1 MELKMTR
8 LLTYRTFILLFLF
21 GFLQFETRASADT
34 SAEVPPGKLV
44 DVGGRKLHLY
54 CTGQGSPTVI
64 LEAGAGSF
72 AIDWAL
78 VQPEVARTTRVCS
91 YDRAGYGWSDP
102 GPEADTVGQVT
113 HDLETAMRTSGE
125 HPPYVLVGQSIGGL
139 FVRWYQHE
147 HPQQVVGM
155 VLVENYE
162 MAAPVNGKQVPLYT
176 LTKEQLQANL
186 PPPSSLKKP
195 PIPTEVRPPF
205 NKLPPPLQKTHLW
218 LEQRFFETLDFNKGP
233 AMMESW
239 RTAFTVLHQAPLT
252 PDSLAGVPLIILT
265 RDNLSED
272 ERKQQMDLLHLS
284 RNARQETATGSGHF
298 IHIER
303 PDLVVASI
311 NEVLAPRSTQES
323 VDGVKDGGASLQ
335 KFVGT
340 WEGKCQDGATFVV
353 VDLQPNGAQL
363 RGTVSIGNMQ
373 GDNTGACLMV
383 LAPPSPEHSQKI
395 SSTSAEHNVLSFN
408 GAKRPD
414 GTFARFEIK
423 ETGEGKGEL
432 KLLDTPVADHPWQL
446 VRVRKPKDH

>member
-1 MELKMTR
+1 MTTFHI
-8 LLTYRTFILLFLF
+8 LRTIFFVALACVL
-21 GFLQFETRASADT
+21 GCQGQVENDGTPN
-34 SAEVPPGKLV
+34 PPGKLV

-54 CTGQGSPTVI
+54 CTGKGSPTVV
-64 LEAGAGSF
+64 LESGAGSF

-78 VQPEVARTTRVCS
+78 VQPEVAKTTRICS

-102 GPEADTVGQVT
+102 GLEEDTVEQVAL
-113 HDLETAMRTSGE
+113 DLETAMRTSGE

-139 FVRWYQHE
+139 FARWFQHE

-155 VLVENYE
+155 VLVESYE

-176 LTKEQLQANL
+176 LTKAQLQANL

-205 NKLPPPLQKTHLW
+205 NKLPPSLQKTHLW
-218 LEQRFFETLDFNKGP
+218 LEQRFLQTLDFNKGP

-239 RTAFTVLHQAPLT
+239 RSAFTVLHQSSLS
-252 PDSLAGVPLIILT
+252 PDSLAGLPLMILT
-265 RDNLSED
+265 RENASED
-272 ERKQQMDLLHLS
+272 ERKQQMDLVHLS
-284 RNARQETATGSGHF
+284 RNARQQTATGSGHF

-303 PDLVVASI
+303 PDLVIASI
-311 NEVLAPRSTQES
+311 NEVLGPPPPTQETS
-323 VDGVKDGGASLQ
+323 RDAVKNATASLHR
-335 KFVGT
+335 FVGV

-353 VDLQPNGAQL
+353 VDLQQQGGAQL
-363 RGTVSIGNMQ
+363 AGTVSIGNMQ

-383 LAPPSPEHSQKI
+383 LAPPVTEHSQKI
-395 SSTSAEHNVLSFN
+395 SDATAVQNVLSFK

-414 GTFARFEIK
+414 GTFARFELS
-423 ETGEGKGEL
+423 ETGEGKGQL

-446 VRVRKPKDH
+446 VKVQKPEDH

>member
-1 MELKMTR
+1 
-8 LLTYRTFILLFLF
+8 
-21 GFLQFETRASADT
+21 
-34 SAEVPPGKLV
+34 
-44 DVGGRKLHLY
+44 VGGRKLHLY
-54 CTGQGSPTVI
+54 CTGHGSPTVI
-64 LEAGAGSF
+64 LEDGAGSF

-102 GPEADTVGQVT
+102 GPEEDTVEQVT

-125 HPPYVLVGQSIGGL
+125 HPPFVLVGQSIGGL

-147 HPQQVVGM
+147 HPQQVVGI
-155 VLVENYE
+155 VLVESYE
-162 MAAPVNGKQVPLYT
+162 MAAPVQGKQAPLYT

-205 NKLPPPLQKTHLW
+205 NRLPPSLQKTHLW
-218 LEQRFFETLDFNKGP
+218 LEQRFLETLDFNKGP

-239 RTAFTVLHQAPLT
+239 RTAFTVLHQASLT

-265 RDNLSED
+265 RDNVSED

-284 RNARQETATGSGHF
+284 RSARQETATGSGHF

-303 PDLVVASI
+303 PDLVIASV
-311 NEVLAPRSTQES
+311 NQVLAPRSTQES
-323 VDGVKDGGASLQ
+323 RDGIKGGGASLQ
-335 KFVGT
+335 NFVGV

-353 VDLQPNGAQL
+353 VDLQLNGAQL
-363 RGTVSIGNMQ
+363 GGTVSIGNMQ

-383 LAPPSPEHSQKI
+383 LAQPSAEHSQNI
-395 SSTSAEHNVLSFN
+395 SSTSAEQNILSFN

-414 GTFARFEIK
+414 GAFARFEMK

-446 VRVRKPKDH
+446 VKTGKPEDH

>member
-1 MELKMTR
+1 MTR
-8 LLTYRTFILLFLF
+8 SLIPRAILVFAIA
-21 GFLQFETRASADT
+21 FLQLAGPHAYGDQS
-34 SAEVPPGKLV
+34 VPVAPGRLV
-44 DVGGRKLHLY
+44 DVGGRELHLY

-102 GPEADTVGQVT
+102 GPEEDTVEQAT
-113 HDLETAMRTSGE
+113 HDLETAMKIAGE

-147 HPQQVVGM
+147 HPRQVAGM
-155 VLVENYE
+155 VLVDTYE
-162 MAAPVNGKQVPLYT
+162 MTAPVNGKQVPLYT
-176 LTKEQLQANL
+176 LTKEQLQTNL

-195 PIPTEVRPPF
+195 PIPSEVRPPF
-205 NKLPPPLQKTHLW
+205 NKLPASLQKTHLW
-218 LEQRFFETLDFNKGP
+218 LEQRFFEILDFNKGP

-239 RTAFTVLHQAPLT
+239 RRAFSVLHQASLT
-252 PDSLAGVPLIILT
+252 PDSLAGIPLIILT
-265 RDNLSED
+265 RDNASEV
-272 ERKQQMDLLHLS
+272 ERNQQMDLLHLS

-303 PDLVVASI
+303 PDLVLASI

-323 VDGVKDGGASLQ
+323 RDGVKDGRGSLQ
-335 KFVGT
+335 RFVGT
-340 WEGKCQDGATFVV
+340 WEGKCQDGATFVL
-353 VDLQPNGAQL
+353 VDLQLNGGQL
-363 RGTVSIGNMQ
+363 GGTVSIGNMQ

-383 LAPPSPEHSQKI
+383 LAPPTPEHSQRI
-395 SSTSAEHNVLSFN
+395 SDATAEQKTLSFR

-414 GTFARFEIK
+414 GTFAGFEMN
-423 ETGEGKGEL
+423 ETSEGNAEL

-446 VRVRKPKDH
+446 VKVRKPEDH

>member
-1 MELKMTR
+1 MTICHI
-8 LLTYRTFILLFLF
+8 LRTVFLALMCVLSCQ
-21 GFLQFETRASADT
+21 GQVADSGLQS
-34 SAEVPPGKLV
+34 PPGKLV

-54 CTGQGSPTVI
+54 CTGHGSPTVI

-102 GPEADTVGQVT
+102 GPEEDTVEQVT
-113 HDLETAMRTSGE
+113 HDLEKAMRTSGE

-155 VLVENYE
+155 VLVESYE

-205 NKLPPPLQKTHLW
+205 NRLPPSLQKTHLW
-218 LEQRFFETLDFNKGP
+218 LEQRFLETLDFNKGP

-239 RTAFTVLHQAPLT
+239 RTAFTVLHQASLT
-252 PDSLAGVPLIILT
+252 PDSLAGMPLIILT
-265 RDNLSED
+265 RDNVSED

-284 RNARQETATGSGHF
+284 RSARQETATGSGHF

-303 PDLVVASI
+303 PDLVIASI
-311 NEVLAPRSTQES
+311 NQVLAPRSTQES
-323 VDGVKDGGASLQ
+323 RDGIKGGGASLQ
-335 KFVGT
+335 NFVGV

-353 VDLQPNGAQL
+353 VDLQLNGAQL
-363 RGTVSIGNMQ
+363 GGTVSIGNMQ

-383 LAPPSPEHSQKI
+383 LAQPSAEHSQNI
-395 SSTSAEHNVLSFN
+395 SSTSAEQNILSFN

-414 GTFARFEIK
+414 GAFARFEMK

-446 VRVRKPKDH
+446 VKTGKPEDH

>member
-1 MELKMTR
+1 MTR
-8 LLTYRTFILLFLF
+8 SLIPRVMLVFAIT
-21 GFLQFETRASADT
+21 FLQLAGPHAYGDQS
-34 SAEVPPGKLV
+34 VPVPLGRLV

-54 CTGQGSPTVI
+54 CTGHGSPTVI

-102 GPEADTVGQVT
+102 GPEEDTVEQAG
-113 HDLETAMRTSGE
+113 HDLETAMRTAGE

-147 HPQQVVGM
+147 HPRQVVGM
-155 VLVENYE
+155 VLVESYE

-195 PIPTEVRPPF
+195 PIPTEVRVPF
-205 NKLPPPLQKTHLW
+205 NKLPPSLQKTHLW
-218 LEQRFFETLDFNKGP
+218 LEQHFFETLDFNKGP

-239 RTAFTVLHQAPLT
+239 RAAFTVLHQTSLT
-252 PDSLAGVPLIILT
+252 PDSLGGMPLIILT
-265 RDNLSED
+265 RDDVSED
-272 ERKQQMDLLHLS
+272 ERKQQMDLVHLS
-284 RNARQETATGSGHF
+284 RNSRQETATGSGHF

-303 PDLVVASI
+303 PDLVIASI
-311 NEVLAPRSTQES
+311 SEVLAPRSTQES
-323 VDGVKDGGASLQ
+323 RDGVKDGGASLQ

-340 WEGKCQDGATFVV
+340 WTGKCQDGATFVV
-353 VDLQPNGAQL
+353 VDLQLNGTRL
-363 RGTVSIGNMQ
+363 GGTVSIGNMQ
-373 GDNTGACLMV
+373 GDSTGACLMV
-383 LAPPSPEHSQKI
+383 LAPPSPEHSQNI
-395 SSTSAEHNVLSFN
+395 SSTSAEQNIISFI

-414 GTFARFEIK
+414 GTFAHFEMK
-423 ETGEGKGEL
+423 ETGEAKGEL

-446 VRVRKPKDH
+446 VKARKLEDH